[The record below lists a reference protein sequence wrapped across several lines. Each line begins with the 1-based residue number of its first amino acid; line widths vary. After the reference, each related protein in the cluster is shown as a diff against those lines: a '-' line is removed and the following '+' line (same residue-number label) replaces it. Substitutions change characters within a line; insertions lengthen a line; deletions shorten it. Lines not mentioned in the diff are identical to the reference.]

1 MPRSRRLASRRPGP
15 LHHRVYCVELH
26 PAVRRSAR
34 FRRQN
39 PHARYDATCL
49 YVGSTGLD
57 PEARFANH
65 LRGHKG
71 CPLVRAYGVR
81 LRPDLYADFPA
92 MTWQDA
98 VATEVAY
105 AEELRE
111 LRYAVYQ
118 H

>member
-1 MPRSRRLASRRPGP
+1 M
-15 LHHRVYCVELH
+15 
-26 PAVRRSAR
+26 AR

-39 PHARYDATCL
+39 PQARYDATCL

-57 PEARFANH
+57 PEARFENH

-71 CPLVRAYGVR
+71 CPLVRVYGVR

-92 MTWQDA
+92 MTWEDA
-98 VATEVAY
+98 VATEVAW
-105 AEELRE
+105 AQELRE